1 VGVLPFQLGL
11 PEMILVLVIALVV
24 LGPKRLPE
32 AGRAAGRGIREF
44 KDAFSVGESRPA
56 GAGAHASA
64 APSGTPRPRY
74 TPPKPYEP
82 PPPPIDPGIYVPHAE
97 LASPPVVVTEAT
109 SPAADLIV

>member
-1 VGVLPFQLGL
+1 MPFQLGL
-11 PEMILVLVIALVV
+11 PEMILVVVIALVV

-44 KDAFSVGESRPA
+44 KDAFSVGEGRSA
-56 GAGAHASA
+56 GEGAGAP
-64 APSGTPRPRY
+64 PSGTPRPRY

-97 LASPPVVVTEAT
+97 LASPPVVVTEGT
-109 SPAADLIV
+109 SPAAGPIV